1 MRRIYVLLVFFVLL
15 GSSVA
20 AGIDSLVQTGNR
32 AQQDVNRALTLALR
46 QCEPDRIDADTIRV
60 YRSHIQEAF
69 LRDTAFLSITMTDDG
84 DHRRPQLKASTGLT
98 LSRLWALSDQ
108 RASCTLLTAAI
119 LWLLLSLTT
128 EIHRNHTENTENTPA
143 VSSTFPHV
151 SETCPSPSTAFPCI
165 SESFPCVSDVSRM
178 GSLCYDKS
186 RHRFTVNGQEVHFT
200 PMQHTLMELFMA
212 APDHTLLQQDICN
225 RLWPKKPDASA
236 TLYTLIRRLKP
247 QLHDVAGLHIECN
260 RGQSYQLKDEARG
273 TSHIS

>member
-69 LRDTAFLSITMTDDG
+69 IRDTAYLSITMTDG
-84 DHRRPQLKASTGLT
+84 DHHRPQLKASTGLT

-108 RASCTLLTAAI
+108 RASGTLLGLAV

-128 EIHRNHTENTENTPA
+128 EIHRNNTGNTENAPV
-143 VSSTFPHV
+143 VSTICPH
-151 SETCPSPSTAFPCI
+151 
-165 SESFPCVSDVSRM
+165 VSDVSRM
-178 GSLCYDKS
+178 GSLCYDES
-186 RHRFTVNGQEVHFT
+186 HHRFIANGQEVHFT
-200 PMQHTLMELFMA
+200 PMQHTLMELFMT
-212 APDHTLLQQDICN
+212 APDHTLLQQDICD

-247 QLHDVAGLHIECN
+247 LLHDVAGLHIECN
-260 RGQSYQLKDEARG
+260 RGQSYQLKELRHVAVM
-273 TSHIS
+273 